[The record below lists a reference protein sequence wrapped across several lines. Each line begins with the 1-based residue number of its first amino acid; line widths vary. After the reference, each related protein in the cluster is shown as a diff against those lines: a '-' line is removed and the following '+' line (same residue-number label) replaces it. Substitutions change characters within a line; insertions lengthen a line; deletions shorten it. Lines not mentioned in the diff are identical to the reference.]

1 MTPPKRR
8 GIVLAGGSGTRLHPL
23 TRAVSKQLLPIYDK
37 PMVYHPLTTLMLAGI
52 RELMLISTPNDLP
65 LFERLLGDGS
75 QWGLSVEYAEQP
87 KPEGIAQSLL
97 IGERFLDGAHPA
109 LVLGDNLFYGRELA
123 PLTRAAA
130 ARVSGATIFAH
141 RVRNASDYGVIGFDA
156 SGRANSLEEKPS
168 VPKSNFA
175 VTGLYF
181 YDAQAVE
188 IVRGLKPSSRGELEI
203 TDLNLEYLRRGTLEV
218 STIGRGAAWLD
229 TGTPEALLQAAH
241 FVQTIEERQG
251 LKIACP
257 EEVAWRMGWIDDSQ
271 VERLAA
277 PLIKTA
283 YGRYLIE
290 MLREPRLS

>member
-130 ARVSGATIFAH
+130 ARASGATIFAH

>member
-1 MTPPKRR
+1 MMAPTRR
-8 GIVLAGGSGTRLHPL
+8 GIVLAGGFGTRLHPL
-23 TRAVSKQLLPIYDK
+23 TLTVSKQLLPIYDK
-37 PMVYHPLTTLMLAGI
+37 PMIYYPLTTLMLAGV
-52 RELMLISTPNDLP
+52 RELLLISTPTDLP
-65 LFERLLGDGS
+65 QFERLFGDGS
-75 QWGLSVEYAEQP
+75 QWGIKLSFAEQP
-87 KPEGIAQSLL
+87 KPEGIAQSLI

-130 ARVSGATIFAH
+130 ARDSGATIFAH
-141 RVRNASDYGVIGFDA
+141 RVRNVSDYGVIGFDA
-156 SGRANSLEEKPS
+156 SGRPDSIEEKPEA
-168 VPKSNFA
+168 PKSSFA

-181 YDAQAVE
+181 YDADASE
-188 IVRGLKPSSRGELEI
+188 IVRSLKPSPRGELEI
-203 TDLNLEYLRRGTLEV
+203 TDLNREYLRRGTLEV
-218 STIGRGAAWLD
+218 AMLGRGAAWLD

-277 PLIKTA
+277 PLAKST
-283 YGRYLIE
+283 YGRYLLEI
-290 MLREPRLS
+290 LKEPGPW